1 MEAGASPG
9 KRPTILE
16 LEQKTTDYCQPATFG
31 FLFLIGSRRK
41 KKAASWQIS
50 ESVKKRRIDEYC
62 HFPPVW

>member
-41 KKAASWQIS
+41 KKPLRG
-50 ESVKKRRIDEYC
+50 KYPNR
-62 HFPPVW
+62 